1 MSSDGERDAT
11 VVPGIA
17 ALSRGYVPSPP
28 IALRAQPGYP
38 ASRAGRADVAS
49 IRVTIGARKH
59 GRSRAHNASACARSR
74 DNRRSR
80 VKRTPPIFPYS
91 NSHTGDV
98 EYDPRAID
106 LAAGAG
112 AALEGAGPLAEV
124 RDNRRH
130 ALPGPA

>member
-17 ALSRGYVPSPP
+17 ALSQGYITSPP

-74 DNRRSR
+74 DKPRSR
-80 VKRTPPIFPYS
+80 GKRTPQILPH
-91 NSHTGDV
+91 SHYHTRDV
-98 EYDPRAID
+98 EYHSRAID
-106 LAAGAG
+106 
-112 AALEGAGPLAEV
+112 
-124 RDNRRH
+124 
-130 ALPGPA
+130 

>member
-17 ALSRGYVPSPP
+17 ALSQGYVTSPP

-59 GRSRAHNASACARSR
+59 GRSRAHNASAWALSR
-74 DNRRSR
+74 RHHRPR
-80 VKRTPPIFPYS
+80 GKRKPQILPYS
-91 NSHTGDV
+91 NAP
-98 EYDPRAID
+98 PR
-106 LAAGAG
+106 
-112 AALEGAGPLAEV
+112 EV
-124 RDNRRH
+124 
-130 ALPGPA
+130 AYEP